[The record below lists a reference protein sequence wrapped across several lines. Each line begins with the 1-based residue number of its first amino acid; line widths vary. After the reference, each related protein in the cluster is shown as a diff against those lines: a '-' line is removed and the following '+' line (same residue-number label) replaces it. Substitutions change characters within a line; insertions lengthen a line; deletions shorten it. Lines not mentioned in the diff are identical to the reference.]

1 MINQGSTASTE
12 WSRLSEVGIAMKADG
27 TLGISTSDLDDA
39 LENPDE
45 LRKLLAT
52 DAEETANS
60 GFMDRFKDLGNSVLD
75 TTTGSLETL
84 EQSLQARVERNDD
97 RQAQMEDRLVSTEAR
112 IRAQYQALD
121 TSMARLNAL
130 SNYVTQQMAAL
141 SNNS

>member
-1 MINQGSTASTE
+1 MSQTDLPRDFASL
-12 WSRLSEVGIAMKADG
+12 R
-27 TLGISTSDLDDA
+27 TLIVERGSDLPKRLKAVATYA